1 MEVVTYPTP
10 EDTQAFAFEKG
21 DAEEV
26 INPENSG
33 LKRPVKGS
41 FSLFFSILLIFYQK
55 KLQTKEYSRDKGT
68 QIGPIKISDFLIFW
82 ILPYLL
88 NFTHRKVNDITNH
101 HKRISEE
108 KGEPMFKCQIIQK
121 SAGDIM
127 ESAFNFSNTP
137 PPISGFLMRK
147 FEKYYGKACA
157 IKYNLPQRPKGT
169 PIILVPSSYEVTD
182 MPVVLEDLGSSW
194 REIGDITLVDQFIE
208 KFVESGEI
216 QRDFF
221 CSFEHVEKRFCVDY
235 GIILPDL
242 QTFDELIGQVESQ
255 DSSIFQ
261 EVKEQGQDSPSPRLG
276 LIKHPEK
283 SQSVCFSYLPGK
295 DPHSVEKI
303 FRLVSSNRLN
313 CFTLVLLY
321 GSAFHWEDAN
331 CKLLSLYPV
340 KGCRKCVFQDD
351 EMVPEKSLKQFESVV
366 GKFSRLDFP
375 ETYLSLQRE
384 IQRDGAVR
392 EMRRVLSEETA
403 FNLSNPE
410 FVHGEPVEVF
420 YATVKDQVKLKN
432 YVINLEMK
440 GCCVRRVAN
449 LDGSLLS
456 SFFRKRRKVGVVT
469 AINNVFRPSGSLYAD
484 LQKASRRKNDLFPLR
499 KLERA
504 ARSVIVHFVRAIV
517 VAGLPEVYPPTPGN
531 GVEDDDIEDDKGSSS
546 NEEQVMSD
554 IASGLN
560 PSWESQITSASNYSP
575 GGDQAI
581 ADFYT
586 SQQPSTSGSR
596 NSQCRVSDHDA
607 LVDLFFWGTLKR

>member
-596 NSQCRVSDHDA
+596 NSQW
-607 LVDLFFWGTLKR
+607 LVTMTLL